1 MIRVGINGF
10 GRIGRAI
17 TKIISKSKN
26 IKISVINEID
36 ENIGNLYYLL
46 KYDSIYG
53 KFNQKVKVD
62 SDKQTIFIA
71 NNKIKIFSKKI
82 LMK

>member
-71 NNKIKIFSKKI
+71 NNKIKIFSKKNI
-82 LMK
+82 D